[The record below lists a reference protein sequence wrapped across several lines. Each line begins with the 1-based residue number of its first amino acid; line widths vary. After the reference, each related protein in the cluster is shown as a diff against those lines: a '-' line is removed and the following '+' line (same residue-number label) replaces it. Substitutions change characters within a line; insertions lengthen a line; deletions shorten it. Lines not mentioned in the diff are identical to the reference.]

1 MQLGIQGEDKSEHAP
16 EGDGRGAVGTARAVQ
31 VRGNLHLS
39 VEIRHIPKD
48 RVHGEAARMQRAFG
62 LYK

>member
-16 EGDGRGAVGTARAVQ
+16 EGDGRGEVDTARAVQ

-39 VEIRHIPKD
+39 VEIRHIPRD
-48 RVHGEAARMQRAFG
+48 RVHGETVRMQRAFG
-62 LYK
+62 RFE